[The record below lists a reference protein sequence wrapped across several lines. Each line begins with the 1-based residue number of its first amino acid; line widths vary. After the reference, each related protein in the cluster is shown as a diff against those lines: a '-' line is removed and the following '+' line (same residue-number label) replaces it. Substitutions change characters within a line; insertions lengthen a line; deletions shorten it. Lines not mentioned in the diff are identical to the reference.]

1 MTAPIDLT
9 ASLTKIRDLHPKID
23 EILQCSPFDKTRN
36 LGGRLTPELFFQRLF
51 IETAEIKALEVELV
65 DALTSELENN
75 RIIFLEGYSGTGK
88 TTFIRHFLNTHSEF
102 ESEYID
108 FYPHGHSLEPFQTVI
123 PATVDLKNTQD

>member
-1 MTAPIDLT
+1 
-9 ASLTKIRDLHPKID
+9 
-23 EILQCSPFDKTRN
+23 
-36 LGGRLTPELFFQRLF
+36 
-51 IETAEIKALEVELV
+51 ALEVELV

-123 PATVDLKNTQD
+123 PATVDLKNTQDDLERLKRNLNVRDKEVIQRAIGQLDSVRKFEREVREFNEQTHPIATALKF